1 MAASDEGLG
10 LEGEA
15 EAPHETQKNTPK
27 MFLVLENETWPRRD
41 LKCCSSE
48 LFRGTSKQTSKQKNK
63 EV

>member
-15 EAPHETQKNTPK
+15 EAPHETHPK

-48 LFRGTSKQTSKQKNK
+48 LFRGTSKQASKQASK